1 MYAGVGMGRWAVQ
14 GVPRSPGRAAPLGGV
29 GGAPGPR
36 LRFGPGGSQGVGCV
50 SQAHSLPAEQK
61 EQAAAAPSLRLTQ
74 RKRTATASLVTSLRE
89 EGRRGG
95 GGAGEQGSG
104 GGGGW
109 VLLLG
114 RLVSWA
120 VQPAAWAGVALLAL
134 CPQCGRSNV
143 RWFLFRRFLV
153 FRVILH
159 CYLM

>member
-95 GGAGEQGSG
+95 LVSKGAGVG
-104 GGGGW
+104 GLGAAPWAAG
-109 VLLLG
+109 LLG
-114 RLVSWA
+114 CPAGRVGGRGSPRAVSPVWQVECTVVLV
-120 VQPAAWAGVALLAL
+120 
-134 CPQCGRSNV
+134 
-143 RWFLFRRFLV
+143 
-153 FRVILH
+153 
-159 CYLM
+159 